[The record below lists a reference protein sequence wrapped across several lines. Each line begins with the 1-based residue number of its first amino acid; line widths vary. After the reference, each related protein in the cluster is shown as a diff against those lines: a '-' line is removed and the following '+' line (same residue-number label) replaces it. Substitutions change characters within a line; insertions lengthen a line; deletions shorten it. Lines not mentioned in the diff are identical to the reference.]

1 MLLSHHSYHVVAI
14 EFRSKRIF
22 KICQKLPDLS
32 FLGSDRLFRLSVIFV
47 ISVVDYILY
56 SKYDQ
61 ASDLWQQLELTSE
74 IEYDVREPVDWGEI

>member
-1 MLLSHHSYHVVAI
+1 MLLPLSFVQKG
-14 EFRSKRIF
+14 FF

-47 ISVVDYILY
+47 IGVVDYILY
-56 SKYDQ
+56 STYDQ
-61 ASDLWQQLELTSE
+61 ASDLWQQLELASE

>member
-1 MLLSHHSYHVVAI
+1 M
-14 EFRSKRIF
+14 
-22 KICQKLPDLS
+22 
-32 FLGSDRLFRLSVIFV
+32 GSDRLFRLSVIFV

-61 ASDLWQQLELTSE
+61 ASDLWQQLELASE

>member
-1 MLLSHHSYHVVAI
+1 MLLPLSFVQKG
-14 EFRSKRIF
+14 FF

-61 ASDLWQQLELTSE
+61 ASDL
-74 IEYDVREPVDWGEI
+74 